1 MKTAR
6 FGPLDRPLL
15 VVVGGGGV
23 GKTTLAAAL
32 ALQSAREGART
43 LVMTFDPSLRLKD
56 ALGVGGGDLPVRV
69 PCEASGSLD
78 AILLDARATFDRIV
92 RRYAPDTAAAQRIF
106 SNRFYQD
113 LSGTLAGILEYMA
126 MERLFEVNAEGRYDR
141 IVLDTPPTRQAL
153 DFLEAPDRIIS
164 FLDTRAVKLAQ
175 DPWWLEDRK
184 APNLGKRFAARGARV
199 VADRILGRQFLVEL
213 VEFIQAFSPL
223 FEGFRSRAEEV
234 RALLRS
240 EDTQFLLV
248 SGPGAERIPEAM
260 FFLRKLKEAGHHL
273 GPVVVNRVHPPAKGD
288 GEGMAILKYFGD
300 RDQRGLQEF
309 RDRFPRRRARAG
321 TAPAAAPA
329 LRPGGTRSARSDVA
343 GPAEERLKKDSPP
356 RSPRHQELPCECPAL
371 VSWW

>member
-1 MKTAR
+1 MKGGR
-6 FGPLDRPLL
+6 FGPLDRPVL

-56 ALGVGGGDLPVRV
+56 ALGVHGGMKDQPVRV
-69 PCEASGSLD
+69 ALKAPGSLD
-78 AILLDARATFDRIV
+78 AILMDARATFDRIV
-92 RRYAPDTAAAQRIF
+92 SRYAPDAAAAERIF

-126 MERLFEVNAEGRYDR
+126 MERLFEVHAEGRYDR

-184 APNLGKRFAARGARV
+184 APNLGKRIAAKGARA

-223 FEGFRSRAEEV
+223 FAGFGTRAEEV
-234 RALLRS
+234 RSLLRS
-240 EDTQFLLV
+240 ENSLFLLV

-273 GPVVVNRVHPPAKGD
+273 GPVLVNRVHPITRGH
-288 GEGMAILKYFGD
+288 GEGLEILKYFGD

-309 RDRFPRRRARAG
+309 RARFPG
-321 TAPAAAPA
+321 GEPVLA
-329 LRPGGTRSARSDVA
+329 LPLQPRPPSGL
-343 GPAEERLKKDSPP
+343 EEL
-356 RSPRHQELPCECPAL
+356 EAL
-371 VSWW
+371 GATLLDLLQKA